1 MQVRYITFSELM
13 NEVHTNSKVLDVTLE
28 LQVCDMNK

>member
-1 MQVRYITFSELM
+1 MQMRYITFSELM
-13 NEVHTNSKVLDVTLE
+13 TGVHTNSKVLDVTLE